1 VTRLI
6 GTELFKLRKRLMTR
20 VLLFVLIG
28 LMVVIYMLLL
38 AVSKVPLPAH
48 AQDQINAQDIQ
59 NVLGLPTAIPFALSL
74 LSSFGTVLAVI
85 LTASSMGSEYGWGTI
100 RTFLICSESR
110 LKFLGAKL
118 IAAIMMI
125 LVGMV
130 IGVAA
135 GFVMSLIT
143 TAIGG
148 YAFDFS
154 FATGN
159 FLWQQ
164 FVQFWRTFYVI
175 MPYVLLGFLF
185 AILGR
190 SLMPG
195 IAVGIGVF
203 FLETIITVFMRA
215 AGGWIARVPNYLLS
229 ANVDSITALNHL
241 PAAFSQG
248 PGGNA
253 GQLPGVWHGAI
264 VLLAYSLAFLMLGMF
279 IFRRRDVTG

>member
-1 VTRLI
+1 MTRLI
-6 GTELFKLRKRLMTR
+6 GAELFKLRKRLMTR

-28 LMVVIYMLLL
+28 LVVVIYMLLL
-38 AVSKVPLPAH
+38 AVSKVPLSAQ
-48 AQDQINAQDIQ
+48 AQDRMNVQNMQ

-74 LSSFGTVLAVI
+74 LSSFGTMLAVV

-100 RTFLICSESR
+100 RTFLISSESR
-110 LKFLGAKL
+110 SKFLGAKL
-118 IAAIMMI
+118 IAAIIMI

-195 IAVGIGVF
+195 IAVGIGEF
-203 FLETIITVFMRA
+203 FLETIITGFMRA
-215 AGGWIARVPNYLLS
+215 AGGWIAQVPNYLLS
-229 ANVDSITALNHL
+229 ANVNSITALNQL
-241 PAAFSQG
+241 PVAFGQG
-248 PGGNA
+248 PLGNP
-253 GQLPGVWHGAI
+253 GQLPGVWHGSI
-264 VLLAYSLAFLMLGMF
+264 ILLAYSMVFLVLGLL